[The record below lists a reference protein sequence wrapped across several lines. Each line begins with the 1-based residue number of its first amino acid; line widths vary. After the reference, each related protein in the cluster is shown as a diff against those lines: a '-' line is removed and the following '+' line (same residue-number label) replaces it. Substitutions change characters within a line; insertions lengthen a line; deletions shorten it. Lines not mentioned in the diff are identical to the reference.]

1 MRAQKPYKGQL
12 KNVLLFRMH
21 KYVRVHYRM
30 LRFQKQSKRSLV
42 PPVYNYQITEFEFSG
57 VLS

>member
-12 KNVLLFRMH
+12 KNVLLFGMH

-30 LRFQKQSKRSLV
+30 LRFQKQSTRSL
-42 PPVYNYQITEFEFSG
+42 VYNYQITEFEFSG